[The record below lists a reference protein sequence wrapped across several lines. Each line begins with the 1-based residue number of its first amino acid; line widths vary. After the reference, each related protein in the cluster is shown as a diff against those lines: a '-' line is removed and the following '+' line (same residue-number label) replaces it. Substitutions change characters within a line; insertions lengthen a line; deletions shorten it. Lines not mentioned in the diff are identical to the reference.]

1 MRIVRG
7 TEVLTELAE
16 LVDPARTALLIVD
29 LQRDFCADD
38 GVSGRAGRDL
48 VMVKKAVANTRRV
61 LDAARATSVL
71 PIFIQ
76 NIQLPELRSV
86 SGPWLRALI
95 ANGTVDIEKGW
106 TLLGTPGAEIAPEI
120 APRGDDI
127 VVQKFRSSAF
137 FGTGLATILRAN
149 EIRSVIC
156 VGAVTEGC
164 LESTARDAV
173 FHEFY
178 TVVLEDCVGSFD
190 PQLHEAALRVLK
202 TRCDVVTSAQVLD
215 VWSRSSRR
223 EKSQRTGAA

>member
-1 MRIVRG
+1 MRVVGGI
-7 TEVLTELAE
+7 EVLTELPE
-16 LVDPARTALLIVD
+16 LVEPKRTALLIVD

-48 VMVKKAVANTRRV
+48 GLVKNAVANTRIV
-61 LDAARATSVL
+61 LDAARDAGVL

-76 NIQLPELRSV
+76 NVFLPGLRSM

-95 ANGTVDIEKGW
+95 ANGTVGITEGW
-106 TLLGTPGAEIAPEI
+106 TLLGTPGAEIDPALAPS
-120 APRGDDI
+120 PDDI

-149 EIRSVIC
+149 NIRSVIC

-173 FHEFY
+173 FHDFY
-178 TVVLEDCVGSFD
+178 TVVLDDCVGSFD
-190 PQLHEAALRVLK
+190 PLLHEAALRVLK
-202 TRCDVVTSAQVLD
+202 TRCDVVSSKQVLE
-215 VWSRSSRR
+215 VWS
-223 EKSQRTGAA
+223 

>member
-1 MRIVRG
+1 MRMVHG

-16 LVDPARTALLIVD
+16 LVDPARTALVIVD

-38 GVSGRAGRDL
+38 GVAGRAGRDL
-48 VMVKKAVANTRRV
+48 AMVKKAVANTRSV
-61 LDAARATSVL
+61 LDAARAVGVL
-71 PIFIQ
+71 PIFVQ
-76 NIQLPELRSV
+76 NIWLSALRSV
-86 SGPWLRALI
+86 SGPWLRALV

-120 APRGDDI
+120 APRAGDI

-149 EIRSVIC
+149 GIRSVIC

-173 FHEFY
+173 FHDFY
-178 TVVLEDCVGSFD
+178 TVVLDDCVGSFD
-190 PQLHEAALRVLK
+190 PQLHEAALKVLK
-202 TRCDVVTSAQVLD
+202 TRCDVVPSSHVVD
-215 VWSRSSRR
+215 VWSKSARR
-223 EKSQRTGAA
+223 EKSRRAGTA